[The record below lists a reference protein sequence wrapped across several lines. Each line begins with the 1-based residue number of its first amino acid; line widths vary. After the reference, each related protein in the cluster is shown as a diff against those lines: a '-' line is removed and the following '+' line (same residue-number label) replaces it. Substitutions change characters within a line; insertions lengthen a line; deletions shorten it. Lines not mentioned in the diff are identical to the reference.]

1 MMNDAH
7 VHLLINHLP
16 IIGVIVGFVILVCGY
31 LFKSQLTRRIGNV
44 TLFFLAVFVYPS
56 FNTGE
61 GAEEV
66 AENLPGVSEEIIEK
80 HEELAEQM
88 VNFVTVLLPLLLV
101 TFYAEWKQ
109 KSFLKYV
116 QLAVLFVSFIVIFY
130 GKLVGTSGGE
140 IRHTEIR
147 TEQVKGAHTE
157 LNVGNEEGEEE
168 ED

>member
-1 MMNDAH
+1 MNAAH
-7 VHLLINHLP
+7 VHLLLNHLP
-16 IIGVIVGFVILVCGY
+16 IIGILVGFIILVSG
-31 LFKSQLTRRIGNV
+31 FVFTSALTRRIGNI
-44 TLFFLAVFVYPS
+44 TLFFAAVFVYPS

-66 AENLPGVSEEIIEK
+66 VENLPGVNEGLIEK

-88 VNFVTVLLPLLLV
+88 LNFVTILLPLLVV

-109 KSFLKYV
+109 KGFLKYA
-116 QLAVLFVSFIVIFY
+116 QWAVLAISFIVIVY

-147 TEQVKGAHTE
+147 TQQAGGGDTPSHINTE
-157 LNVGNEEGEEE
+157 SEGEEE
-168 ED
+168 D

>member
-1 MMNDAH
+1 MNTAH
-7 VHLLINHLP
+7 LHMLINHLP
-16 IIGVIVGFVILVCGY
+16 IVGVIVGFVILVSGY
-31 LFKSQLTRRIGNV
+31 LFKSQLTRRIGNI
-44 TLFFLAVFVYPS
+44 TLFFSAVFVYPS

-66 AENLPGVSEEIIEK
+66 VENLPGVSEGIIEK

-88 VNFVTVLLPLLLV
+88 VNFVTILLPLLLL

-109 KSFLKYV
+109 KSFLKYA
-116 QLAVLFVSFIVIFY
+116 QLAVLAVSFIVILY

-147 TEQVKGAHTE
+147 KEQVKGSNGE
-157 LNVGNEEGEEE
+157 LKVGNEEGEEE
-168 ED
+168 EDD

>member
-1 MMNDAH
+1 MNAAH
-7 VHLLINHLP
+7 LHLLVNHFP
-16 IIGVIVGFVILVCGY
+16 IIGVVVGLVILLCGY
-31 LFKSQLTRRIGNV
+31 VFKSQLTKRIGNI
-44 TLFFLAVFVYPS
+44 TLFFSALFVYPS

-61 GAEEV
+61 GAEELT
-66 AENLPGVSEEIIEK
+66 EHLPGVNESLIEK

-88 VNFVTVLLPLLLV
+88 VNFVTILLPLLLV

-116 QLAVLFVSFIVIFY
+116 QLAVLVLALIVVAY

-147 TEQVKGAHTE
+147 KVQTNATNQQ
-157 LNVGNEEGEEE
+157 LMDEEE
-168 ED
+168 EENE